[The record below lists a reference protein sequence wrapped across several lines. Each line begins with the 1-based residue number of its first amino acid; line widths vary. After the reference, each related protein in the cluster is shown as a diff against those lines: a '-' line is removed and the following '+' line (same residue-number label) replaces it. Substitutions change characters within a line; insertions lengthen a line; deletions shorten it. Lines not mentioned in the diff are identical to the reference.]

1 MKAQEIIISNNDHNP
16 IPSAQQHSLGLRF
29 ELVSSKLYLL
39 EEQFEGRFRLIQ
51 EVQDSYLR
59 SYEISRDI
67 VTEQRVAVRSYSA
80 L

>member
-39 EEQFEGRFRLIQ
+39 EEQFEGRFRPIQ
-51 EVQDSYLR
+51 EV
-59 SYEISRDI
+59 
-67 VTEQRVAVRSYSA
+67 
-80 L
+80 